1 MDYSEENM
9 RDILELREWISE
21 EIEKREKEIE
31 KFQQNLRILDSLV
44 KQSSFSKASSLIP
57 SSSKQSMQS
66 SQQSI
71 QSNQQIASV
80 IPIKTPDNKILA
92 NTHVTPDELVI
103 IPLEDTI
110 LDVETHPFKSF
121 FLGRIIG
128 GMESQDRL
136 DVQNGKIPQNLAISC
151 LVNKDGTRI
160 REILIKNYRQKER
173 VTEIIN
179 TVTWAFSRMIENS
192 QK

>member
-21 EIEKREKEIE
+21 EIEKREREIE
-31 KFQQNLRILDSLV
+31 KFQQNLHILDSLV
-44 KQSSFSKASSLIP
+44 KQSSFSKASSLI
-57 SSSKQSMQS
+57 SSNKQSMQS
-66 SQQSI
+66 AQQSI
-71 QSNQQIASV
+71 QANHQISSV
-80 IPIKTPDNKILA
+80 IPIKTSDNKILA

-136 DVQNGKIPQNLAISC
+136 EIQNGNIPENLAISC

-173 VTEIIN
+173 VSEIIN

>member
-1 MDYSEENM
+1 MSYSEENL

-21 EIEKREKEIE
+21 EIEKREKEVD
-31 KFQQNLRILDSLV
+31 KFKQNLRILDSLV
-44 KQSSFSKASSLIP
+44 KQSSFSKASSLV
-57 SSSKQSMQS
+57 SNKQNLQQ
-66 SQQSI
+66 SQQIS
-71 QSNQQIASV
+71 SV

-92 NTHVTPDELVI
+92 NAHVTSDELVI
-103 IPLEDTI
+103 IPAEDVM
-110 LDVETHPFKSF
+110 LDMEIHPFKSF

-128 GMESQDRL
+128 GMENQDKT
-136 DVQNGKIPQNLAISC
+136 DVQNGKIPQNTAISC
-151 LVNKDGTRI
+151 LVNKDGNRI

-179 TVTWAFSRMIENS
+179 TVTWSFSRMIENS

>member
-1 MDYSEENM
+1 M

-21 EIEKREKEIE
+21 EIEKREREIDR
-31 KFQQNLRILDSLV
+31 FQQNLRILDSLV
-44 KQSSFSKASSLIP
+44 KQSSFSKASSLV
-57 SSSKQSMQS
+57 SSSNKQNTQS
-66 SQQSI
+66 SQQVSSSI
-71 QSNQQIASV
+71 IQ
-80 IPIKTPDNKILA
+80 IKTPDNKILA
-92 NTHVTPDELVI
+92 NAHVTSDELVI
-103 IPLEDTI
+103 IPLEDI
-110 LDVETHPFKSF
+110 VLDIETNPFKSF

-136 DVQNGKIPQNLAISC
+136 DVQNGKMPQSAAISC
-151 LVNKDGTRI
+151 LVNKDGNRI

-179 TVTWAFSRMIENS
+179 TVTWSFSRMIENS

>member
-21 EIEKREKEIE
+21 EIEKREREIE

-44 KQSSFSKASSLIP
+44 KQSSFSKASSLI

-66 SQQSI
+66 GQQSI
-71 QSNQQIASV
+71 QSNQQISSV
-80 IPIKTPDNKILA
+80 IPIKTSDNKILA

-110 LDVETHPFKSF
+110 LDIETHPFKSF